1 MKISGLGPLS
11 GIQPSTAA
19 SKSAKADRVSS
30 GPAVQVKM
38 SGEAKWI
45 SELRSSAQNLDPVR
59 MDVVEETRAQLAN
72 GTFESSVDLGGLVDS
87 LLGDL

>member
-11 GIQPSTAA
+11 GIQPSAAA
-19 SKSAKADRVSS
+19 SKSSKAEGAS
-30 GPAVQVKM
+30 GNPAVQVKM

-45 SELRSSAQNLDPVR
+45 SELRASAQNLDTVR

-72 GTFESSVDLGGLVDS
+72 GTFESSVDLAGLVDN
-87 LLGDL
+87 LLGEL

>member
-11 GIQPSTAA
+11 GIQPSAAA
-19 SKSAKADRVSS
+19 SKSSKAERAGSD
-30 GPAVQVKM
+30 PAVQVKM

-45 SELRSSAQNLDPVR
+45 SELRSSAQNLDAVR

-72 GTFESSVDLGGLVDS
+72 GTFDSSVDLGGLVDS
-87 LLGDL
+87 LLGEL

>member
-11 GIQPSTAA
+11 GIQPSAAA
-19 SKSAKADRVSS
+19 SKSSKEEGAS
-30 GPAVQVKM
+30 GNPAVQVKM

-45 SELRSSAQNLDPVR
+45 SELRASAQNLDTVR

-72 GTFESSVDLGGLVDS
+72 GTFESSVDLAGLVDN
-87 LLGDL
+87 LLGEL

>member
-11 GIQPSTAA
+11 GIQPSAAA
-19 SKSAKADRVSS
+19 SKSSKTEGVSS
-30 GPAVQVKM
+30 DPAVQVKM

-45 SELRSSAQNLDPVR
+45 SELRSTAQNLDQVR

-72 GTFESSVDLGGLVDS
+72 GTFESSVDLAGLVDN
-87 LLGDL
+87 LLGEL

>member
-11 GIQPSTAA
+11 GIQPSAAA
-19 SKSAKADRVSS
+19 SKSSKAERAS
-30 GPAVQVKM
+30 GDPAVQVKM

-45 SELRSSAQNLDPVR
+45 SELRNSAQNLDSVR

-72 GTFESSVDLGGLVDS
+72 GTFESSVDLAGLVDN
-87 LLGDL
+87 LLGEL